1 MTSVPGAGTHRSAE
15 WMSVWLAIAAGIIA
29 VQAIVISA
37 MDHPLICTCGSID
50 LWHGNAAGPQ
60 TSQHVTDWYSFSH
73 VIHGFIFFA
82 LLWLI
87 APRSSIVMRLAV
99 AVGIEAAWEILE
111 NTPWLME
118 RYRQGALARGYFGDS
133 VLNSVADTLAMAF
146 GFLLARLL
154 PVWTTLALA
163 LGMELFTLMMIR
175 DNLALNI
182 IQLLYPTD
190 TISRW
195 QTGS

>member
-1 MTSVPGAGTHRSAE
+1 MTSTVAEPPRRIGLGT
-15 WMSVWLAIAAGIIA
+15 WLAIAAVIVALQGA
-29 VQAIVISA
+29 VILALG
-37 MDHPLICTCGSID
+37 HPLICTCGTIE

-73 VIHGFIFFA
+73 VIHGFLFYL

-87 APRSSIVMRLAV
+87 APRAPIGLRLV
-99 AVGIEAAWEILE
+99 LAVGIEAGWEVLE
-111 NTPWLME
+111 NTPLLME

-133 VLNSVADTLAMAF
+133 VLNSVADTFAMAF

-154 PVWTTLALA
+154 PVWTTVALA
-163 LGMELFTLMMIR
+163 LGMELFTLTMIR

-182 IQLLYPTD
+182 IQLVYPTE

-195 QTGS
+195 QTGE